1 MKPVNLT
8 LVWVHFLLSF
18 IACTPDTAY
27 DQYSLF
33 SPDKKTE
40 LILSLQEGK
49 PFYALRFANDTL
61 ISQSPLGLILSQDIK
76 LAQQLQL
83 DSISRSEVNE
93 TVFDHLGERSSFPNH
108 YQEMRAHLSVVS
120 RPEYQLT
127 LVFRAFNEG
136 VAMRYFVPSLG
147 ANDTLRLLEE
157 KTAFHFADKV
167 DAFAEYGHE
176 GMYERVTI
184 GEVREKCEIPLLT
197 LGEGY
202 AAAIN
207 EAALENYSR
216 MFLQPDT
223 SARHALKVML
233 NSPVRL
239 QAPFQTPWRVIQL
252 AETPGQLLDQNYLI
266 QALAPP
272 SRLADTSWIRAGKA
286 MRVVTDLFTTEESRR
301 VVDFVADKGLDY
313 VEFDAGWYGKG
324 YGIPN
329 ESDPESDASSVISG
343 LDLPTVVDYARDRG
357 IGTILYVNK
366 VALEQ
371 QIDAILPLYRDWGI
385 AGLKFGFVDG
395 RTQQGINR
403 THAWVQKAA
412 EHRMIVDIHDNYRP
426 SGMSRT
432 FPNLL
437 TQEGIRGN
445 EHMPTATHNTLLPFT
460 RYISGAGDYTICYL
474 NDRLQTTPAHQLA
487 LGVIYFS
494 PLHFIYWYGRPE
506 DYPQAQG
513 TTFFRNLPTTWD
525 ESRFLMGE
533 PGTYVAMAR
542 RKGESWH
549 AGVITN
555 EEARKLKLP
564 LSFLGEGLYQLRLY
578 VDAAEADVK
587 LIQQKVSAQDTLQ
600 LDLLASGGAALRLV
614 PVESL
619 SPPLQP
625 Q

>member
-1 MKPVNLT
+1 
-8 LVWVHFLLSF
+8 
-18 IACTPDTAY
+18 
-27 DQYSLF
+27 
-33 SPDKKTE
+33 
-40 LILSLQEGK
+40 
-49 PFYALRFANDTL
+49 
-61 ISQSPLGLILSQDIK
+61 
-76 LAQQLQL
+76 
-83 DSISRSEVNE
+83 
-93 TVFDHLGERSSFPNH
+93 
-108 YQEMRAHLSVVS
+108 
-120 RPEYQLT
+120 
-127 LVFRAFNEG
+127 
-136 VAMRYFVPSLG
+136 
-147 ANDTLRLLEE
+147 
-157 KTAFHFADKV
+157 
-167 DAFAEYGHE
+167 
-176 GMYERVTI
+176 
-184 GEVREKCEIPLLT
+184 
-197 LGEGY
+197 
-202 AAAIN
+202 
-207 EAALENYSR
+207 
-216 MFLQPDT
+216 
-223 SARHALKVML
+223 
-233 NSPVRL
+233 
-239 QAPFQTPWRVIQL
+239 
-252 AETPGQLLDQNYLI
+252 
-266 QALAPP
+266 
-272 SRLADTSWIRAGKA
+272 
-286 MRVVTDLFTTEESRR
+286 
-301 VVDFVADKGLDY
+301 
-313 VEFDAGWYGKG
+313 
-324 YGIPN
+324 
-329 ESDPESDASSVISG
+329 
-343 LDLPTVVDYARDRG
+343 
-357 IGTILYVNK
+357 
-366 VALEQ
+366 
-371 QIDAILPLYRDWGI
+371 
-385 AGLKFGFVDG
+385 
-395 RTQQGINR
+395 
-403 THAWVQKAA
+403 
-412 EHRMIVDIHDNYRP
+412 MIVDIHDNYRP

-460 RYISGAGDYTICYL
+460 LYISGAGDYTICYL